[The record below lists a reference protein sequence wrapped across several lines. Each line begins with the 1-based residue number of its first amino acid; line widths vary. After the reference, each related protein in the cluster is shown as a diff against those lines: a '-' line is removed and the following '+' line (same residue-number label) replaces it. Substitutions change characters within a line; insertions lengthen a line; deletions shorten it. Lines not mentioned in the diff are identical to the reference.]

1 MATYEYTAS
10 DETGHIFGGLYDD
23 IKNVSALRRELAKI
37 GYNLVRAK
45 RQRKFNPDFIH
56 IKQSEVTAFA
66 FKFAGMCT
74 AGLPIIPCL
83 ETLEKQTENR
93 SLKYIIA
100 DVKKN
105 VQIGLSLTD
114 SFGKYRD
121 VFSDFF
127 LGMIEAGE
135 SSGKLAESLDIS
147 ARYLEKQAD
156 LKARLKGAFAYPIIV
171 LIMCLAVVTAL
182 VIFVVPIFSKV
193 YRQLGAALPGPTQML
208 IVLSV
213 VLRQFWPVLLIVIA
227 FLPFLF
233 RYLSKN
239 KYIKTKWDYLKFQL
253 PMFGRLNR
261 IVAAS
266 NYVKTFAMLIMTG
279 VPIIKALQ
287 VAGLVANNEK
297 ISYIS
302 ADIQKSVQSGLSVAE
317 SLERHDIF
325 PPLIIQLAD
334 SGEQSGQLGQMLNK
348 GTEFLEKDI
357 DRTINALMTK
367 LEPALTLGMGVVIG
381 LILMAVYLPM
391 FEYMSHLK

>member
-1 MATYEYTAS
+1 
-10 DETGHIFGGLYDD
+10 
-23 IKNVSALRRELAKI
+23 
-37 GYNLVRAK
+37 
-45 RQRKFNPDFIH
+45 
-56 IKQSEVTAFA
+56 
-66 FKFAGMCT
+66 
-74 AGLPIIPCL
+74 
-83 ETLEKQTENR
+83 
-93 SLKYIIA
+93 
-100 DVKKN
+100 
-105 VQIGLSLTD
+105 
-114 SFGKYRD
+114 
-121 VFSDFF
+121 
-127 LGMIEAGE
+127 
-135 SSGKLAESLDIS
+135 IS

-213 VLRQFWPVLLIVIA
+213 VLRQFWPILLIVIA
-227 FLPFLF
+227 LMPFLF

-253 PMFGRLNR
+253 PLFGRLNR

-287 VAGLVANNEK
+287 VSGLVANNER

-334 SGEQSGQLGQMLNK
+334 SGEQAGQLGQMLNK

-357 DRTINALMTK
+357 DRTINSLMTK
-367 LEPALTLGMGVVIG
+367 LEPALTLGMGIVIG